1 MRLRSRALYSP
12 FAAGSSIYI
21 LSYSS
26 SSAVV
31 YVASGRD
38 RTVNVALSFPVV
50 PNYLTV
56 FITSLSFAIHRAER
70 LG

>member
-1 MRLRSRALYSP
+1 M
-12 FAAGSSIYI
+12 FIFSS
-21 LSYSS
+21 SS

-38 RTVNVALSFPVV
+38 RTINVALSFPVA

-56 FITSLSFAIHRAER
+56 FITPLSVAIYRAKIDAQ
-70 LG
+70 